1 MRKSVLF
8 IVVMALLTISCADE
22 LNKERQPNSN
32 LPTNA
37 TATPSVMETGREW
50 RKVEVPLD
58 RPADVITFGD
68 QGQIAIAGQGI
79 LLLSLDSGQTWRSIS
94 EGKGNNM
101 YTTDGK
107 NFQNESGDRSIS
119 IAKLCSVETA
129 VFSASG
135 RLYLNTTCDHSSAL
149 WSVPT
154 ANVAH
159 PWYVRS
165 FAPSAEQFDKDGDY
179 SSPGRNLVATSRRV
193 LVDGKVSNETVLL
206 TTEDEGAT
214 WQPMWR
220 DPRATRIVG
229 LDFSDEQN
237 GWMLQA
243 NGKLLRTYNGG
254 STWVEN
260 STLPATAAGRV
271 VSLDFVDTTKGFVVG
286 QQGLIFATTN
296 GGKTWKQLTSNTQ
309 MALSHVAA
317 VDENKAWVVGERGT
331 LLETNDG
338 GTSWRKHSLGFDDD
352 IQAITVNNGVAWF
365 VAGRSVY
372 RSR

>member
-1 MRKSVLF
+1 MLPMQTSILF
-8 IVVMALLTISCADE
+8 IVVISLLTISCADQ
-22 LNKERQPNSN
+22 LSGGRQPNLN

-37 TATPSVMETGREW
+37 SVTPSAMRTVGEW

-107 NFQNESGDRSIS
+107 KFQNQSIGRSIS

-149 WSVPT
+149 WSMPT
-154 ANVAH
+154 GNVADT
-159 PWYVRS
+159 WYVRS

-193 LVDGKVSNETVLL
+193 IVDAKLSSETVLL

-214 WQPMWR
+214 WRPMWR
-220 DPRATRIVG
+220 DPRGTRIVG
-229 LDFSDEQN
+229 LDFLTEQN

-243 NGKLLRTYNGG
+243 DGKFLRTKY
-254 STWVEN
+254 
-260 STLPATAAGRV
+260 
-271 VSLDFVDTTKGFVVG
+271 
-286 QQGLIFATTN
+286 
-296 GGKTWKQLTSNTQ
+296 
-309 MALSHVAA
+309 
-317 VDENKAWVVGERGT
+317 
-331 LLETNDG
+331 
-338 GTSWRKHSLGFDDD
+338 LG
-352 IQAITVNNGVAWF
+352 
-365 VAGRSVY
+365 
-372 RSR
+372 

>member
-1 MRKSVLF
+1 MQKSILF
-8 IVVMALLTISCADE
+8 IVVISLLTIACADPLSE
-22 LNKERQPNSN
+22 GRQPNLN
-32 LPTNA
+32 VPPNA
-37 TATPSVMETGREW
+37 SVTPSVMRTVEEW

-58 RPADVITFGD
+58 RPADVIALGD

-79 LLLSLDSGQTWRSIS
+79 LLLSLNSGQSWRSIS
-94 EGKGNNM
+94 EGTGNNM

-107 NFQNESGDRSIS
+107 RFQNASIGRSIS

-135 RLYLNTTCDHSSAL
+135 RLYLSTMCDHSSSL

-154 ANVAH
+154 VNVADS
-159 PWYVRS
+159 WYVRS
-165 FAPSAEQFDKDGDY
+165 FAPSAEQFDNDGDY
-179 SSPGRNLVATSRRV
+179 SSPGRNLVATSLRV
-193 LVDGKVSNETVLL
+193 LVDGKLSNETVLL

-229 LDFSDEQN
+229 LDFLDQRT

-243 NGKLLRTYNGG
+243 DGKFLRTNDGG

-260 STLPATAAGRV
+260 SALPANAVGRI
-271 VSLDFVDTTKGFVVG
+271 VSLDFVNTTKGFVVG
-286 QQGLIFATTN
+286 EEGLILATN
-296 GGKTWKQLTSNTQ
+296 DGGKTWKQLISDTQ
-309 MALSHVAA
+309 MSLSRVAA
-317 VDENKAWVVGERGT
+317 VDEHKAWVVGEKGT

-338 GTSWRKHSLGFDDD
+338 GASWRKQSLGSDED
-352 IQAITVNNGVAWF
+352 IQTITVKNGIAWL
-365 VAGRSVY
+365 VVGRSVY
-372 RSR
+372 RSN